1 MSSSDR
7 QIEAIA
13 AGHICLDITPKFGAG
28 TGAGTGGGPS
38 TGAAAEGAKPAV
50 SDILV
55 PGKIIEMDGVELS
68 SGGSVANTGLALSLM
83 GVRTDLMGKIGSDS
97 FGTILKKIITDFG
110 AGDSLIQDPGSSTS
124 YSVVLAPPGIDR
136 IFLHDPGANN
146 TFRAKDID
154 LDRIKQSRLF
164 HFGYPPIM
172 KSMFADGGRE
182 LVELFKEVKE
192 AGVTTSLDMALPD
205 INSEA
210 GRLDWRPVLEDLL
223 PYVDVMLPSI
233 EEIMMMLEREKYLK
247 KLEELGGRDFLE
259 DLDMELAADLGGQL
273 LDMGVSIAV
282 IKCGEFGLFGFTKDR
297 QALEK
302 IGTAA
307 PSDPESWADREL
319 YSESYLAEDIKSTT
333 GSGDNSIA
341 GFLAALL
348 RGRSFE
354 EAIELA
360 CLAGANATRDYS
372 AVGGTE
378 SFDAMEKARAA
389 DPPKRRLEQS
399 GQTSAYWSYLED
411 RRLWKGERD
420 SVL

>member
-1 MSSSDR
+1 MSGSDR
-7 QIEAIA
+7 HIEAIA
-13 AGHICLDITPKFGAG
+13 AGHICLDITPKFGGG
-28 TGAGTGGGPS
+28 TGTGKP
-38 TGAAAEGAKPAV
+38 AAKPAV

-83 GVRTDLMGKIGSDS
+83 GVQTELMGKIGTDS
-97 FGTILKKIITDFG
+97 FATILKKIITDYG
-110 AGDSLIQDPGSSTS
+110 AGDSLIQDPDSSTS

-154 LDRIKQSRLF
+154 LDKIKQSRLF

-172 KSMFADGGRE
+172 KSMFVDGGRE
-182 LVELFKEVKE
+182 LVDLFKEAKQ

-205 INSEA
+205 LNSEA
-210 GRLDWRPVLEDLL
+210 GKLDWRPVLETLL
-223 PYVDVMLPSI
+223 PYVDIMLPSI
-233 EEIMMMLEREKYLK
+233 EEIMLMLEREKYLNR
-247 KLEELGGRDFLE
+247 LEELGGRDFLE
-259 DLDMELAADLGGQL
+259 DLDMELAADLGHEL
-273 LDMGVSIAV
+273 LDLGVTVAV

-297 QALEK
+297 QTLEGM
-302 IGTAA
+302 GTASPA
-307 PSDPESWADREL
+307 DPASWAEREL
-319 YSESYLAEDIKSTT
+319 FSESYLVEDIKSTT

-354 EAIELA
+354 EAVELA

-378 SFDAMEKARAA
+378 SFDAMEKARTAG
-389 DPPKRRLEQS
+389 PQKRRLGQS
-399 GQTSAYWSYLED
+399 GRASSYWTYLED
-411 RRLWKGERD
+411 HCLWKGQRE

>member
-7 QIEAIA
+7 HIEAIA

-28 TGAGTGGGPS
+28 TGKPA
-38 TGAAAEGAKPAV
+38 AKPAV

-83 GVRTDLMGKIGSDS
+83 GVQTELMGKIGTDS
-97 FGTILKKIITDFG
+97 FATILKKIITDYG
-110 AGDSLIQDPGSSTS
+110 AGDSLIQDPDSSTS

-154 LDRIKQSRLF
+154 IDKIKQSRLF

-182 LVELFKEVKE
+182 LVDLFKEAKQ

-205 INSEA
+205 LNSEA
-210 GRLDWRPVLEDLL
+210 GRLDWRPVLEALL
-223 PYVDVMLPSI
+223 PYVDIMLPSI
-233 EEIMMMLEREKYLK
+233 EEIMLMLEREKYLNR
-247 KLEELGGRDFLE
+247 LEELGGRDFLE
-259 DLDMELAADLGGQL
+259 DLDMELAADLGHEL
-273 LDMGVSIAV
+273 LDLGATVAV

-297 QALEK
+297 QTLEGM
-302 IGTAA
+302 GTASPA
-307 PSDPESWADREL
+307 VPASWAEREL
-319 YSESYLAEDIKSTT
+319 FSESYLVEDIKSTT

-354 EAIELA
+354 EAVELA

-378 SFDAMEKARAA
+378 SFDAMEKARTAG
-389 DPPKRRLEQS
+389 PQKRRFGQS
-399 GQTSAYWSYLED
+399 GPASSYWTYLED
-411 RRLWKGERD
+411 HCLWKGRRE

>member
-1 MSSSDR
+1 
-7 QIEAIA
+7 
-13 AGHICLDITPKFGAG
+13 
-28 TGAGTGGGPS
+28 
-38 TGAAAEGAKPAV
+38 
-50 SDILV
+50 
-55 PGKIIEMDGVELS
+55 
-68 SGGSVANTGLALSLM
+68 
-83 GVRTDLMGKIGSDS
+83 
-97 FGTILKKIITDFG
+97 
-110 AGDSLIQDPGSSTS
+110 
-124 YSVVLAPPGIDR
+124 
-136 IFLHDPGANN
+136 
-146 TFRAKDID
+146 
-154 LDRIKQSRLF
+154 
-164 HFGYPPIM
+164 
-172 KSMFADGGRE
+172 
-182 LVELFKEVKE
+182 
-192 AGVTTSLDMALPD
+192 
-205 INSEA
+205 
-210 GRLDWRPVLEDLL
+210 
-223 PYVDVMLPSI
+223 
-233 EEIMMMLEREKYLK
+233 MMMLEREKYLK

-259 DLDMELAADLGGQL
+259 ELDMELAADLGGQL

-302 IGTAA
+302 IGAAA

-354 EAIELA
+354 EAVELA

-389 DPPKRRLEQS
+389 APPKRRLEQTERS
-399 GQTSAYWSYLED
+399 GRTSAYWSYLED